1 MADSESE
8 DHIDQYSA
16 DLPNK
21 LIDADDSWYD
31 ISVSNV
37 DLTYLEAN
45 SHDPNIVTTPAELR
59 SGVTKISLAWMDFHL
74 LSPK

>member
-1 MADSESE
+1 MADSEYE

-16 DLPNK
+16 DLLNK
-21 LIDADDSWYD
+21 LIDADDSGYD

-37 DLTYLEAN
+37 DLTYLDASE
-45 SHDPNIVTTPAELR
+45 SDPNIVTTPAEIQ

-74 LSPK
+74 FSPK

>member
-16 DLPNK
+16 DLLNK
-21 LIDADDSWYD
+21 LIDADDSGYD

-37 DLTYLEAN
+37 DLTYLDASE
-45 SHDPNIVTTPAELR
+45 SDPNIVTTPAEIR
-59 SGVTKISLAWMDFHL
+59 SSVTKISLAWMDFHL
-74 LSPK
+74 FSPK